1 MAQRPPKLP
10 GEFSEQQAGDGPQRS
25 NHRYLAAW
33 ATMAF
38 FSAIYLAAV
47 AIRPSF
53 LEGYLPSAAA
63 ASADETSQMAADI
76 VNIRDSVS
84 QLQTDVAQTQTDVMQ
99 QTEASRDLNERLV
112 ALENHPSNARTAETD
127 TTQQPEA
134 APAPAAS
141 SDFPTGVQ
149 PPPGKQAAAASSDN
163 RPKVLNSIETGSV
176 EPAAKPKKPEPLKQ
190 AVAPPPPKP
199 KPKLKRIAK
208 AEPISEFSVKVDKPV
223 AIRLA
228 TGATVDNLRLSW
240 EILSARHSQELSPLQ
255 PRYYNKA
262 EGNGIK
268 YELVAGPFRSTEDA
282 KRVCASLKAQAID
295 CQLSSFGGNAL

>member
-1 MAQRPPKLP
+1 MAQRPPELP
-10 GEFSEQQAGDGPQRS
+10 GEFNEQQAGQRPARS
-25 NHRYLAAW
+25 GNRYLAAW

-38 FSAIYLAAV
+38 FSAAYLAAV
-47 AIRPSF
+47 AIRPAF
-53 LEGYLPSAAA
+53 LDGYLPAATA

-76 VNIRDSVS
+76 VNIRDSIS
-84 QLQTDVAQTQTDVMQ
+84 QLQTDVAQTQTDVAEQ
-99 QTEASRDLNERLV
+99 AEKSRSFNERLLT
-112 ALENHPSNARTAETD
+112 LENHPSNARDTD
-127 TTQQPEA
+127 A
-134 APAPAAS
+134 IAPAPAAA

-149 PPPGKQAAAASSDN
+149 PPPGKQAAASSSDN
-163 RPKVLNSIETGSV
+163 KPKVLNALETGSV
-176 EPAAKPKKPEPLKQ
+176 EPAAKPKAPKPVKK
-190 AVAPPPPKP
+190 AAAPPPPKP
-199 KPKLKRIAK
+199 KPKQIAR

-223 AIRLA
+223 AVRLA

-240 EILSARHSQELSPLQ
+240 EILSARHRQELGPLQ

-262 EGNGIK
+262 DGNGIK